1 MADPSF
7 DVVSKVDR
15 QEVDNALN
23 QAAKEAATRYD
34 FKGTGAEIAWS
45 GDSIVIKANAE
56 ERCAAL
62 LGVALDLDLLAGPRD
77 GRPGVLEVVALRDL
91 LGGLVQ
97 GVVDLLMVDLAH
109 DVERRVGHARLLAI
123 VSRALLAGCVP
134 GRVARVVKGSRL

>member
-45 GDSIVIKANAE
+45 GESIVIKANAE
-56 ERCAAL
+56 ERCNAL
-62 LGVALDLDLLAGPRD
+62 LDA
-77 GRPGVLEVVALRDL
+77 
-91 LGGLVQ
+91 
-97 GVVDLLMVDLAH
+97 
-109 DVERRVGHARLLAI
+109 
-123 VSRALLAGCVP
+123 SRQ
-134 GRVARVVKGSRL
+134 VARVAKGSRL